1 MVVVLA
7 PSGAF
12 GTTVEYCLRQFSNEL
27 TKVVATIAPDGS
39 MHTFEKEFHTA
50 TIEQFLQIKH
60 KNLEIATP
68 VYPGEDYLTA
78 KQTIDH
84 LAQCLDHDQKVLV
97 IYFSSVQ
104 MAQRNQLF
112 CFYKIPWLFF
122 DTIMKDKH
130 LEWNVQYKSWKDM
143 QPFELR
149 EALSFF
155 IDQQSQYLE
164 VKPNQKENWLY
175 ITTDDLL
182 YNFKHTILDIIKYF
196 QLTVDINQNID
207 EFSVAWLSK
216 QKYILDEFEQIEQIM
231 SSLNSGVDISWN
243 KLSIISEAII
253 QSRLRQAGLE
263 MACDQLNQ
271 FPTTTHELQK
281 TILAKENK

>member
-1 MVVVLA
+1 MIIVLYPA
-7 PSGAF
+7 GAF
-12 GTTVEYCLRQFSNEL
+12 GTTVEYCLKQFSNEL

-39 MHTFEKEFHTA
+39 MHTFEKEFHPV
-50 TIEQFLQIKH
+50 TIDQFVQRKL
-60 KNLEIATP
+60 NNFEIVTP
-68 VYPGEDYLTA
+68 IYPGKDYLSPRHC
-78 KQTIDH
+78 ID
-84 LAQCLDHDQKVLV
+84 QFVKNIDVDQKVLV
-97 IYFSSVQ
+97 IYFSSLK
-104 MAQRNQLF
+104 MAERNQLF
-112 CFYKIPWLFF
+112 CYYKIPTFL
-122 DTIMKDKH
+122 DTIMKNKH